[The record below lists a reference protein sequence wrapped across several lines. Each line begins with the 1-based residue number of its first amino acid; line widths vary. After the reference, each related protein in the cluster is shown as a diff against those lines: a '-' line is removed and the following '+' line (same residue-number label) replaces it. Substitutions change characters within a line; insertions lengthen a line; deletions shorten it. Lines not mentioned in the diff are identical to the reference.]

1 MNGLAESDSSGLR
14 SEEEKD
20 SCHTV
25 GEKPFPNSG
34 VGIQPESR
42 GIALVTPTFCHLE
55 ISICRLFLGAGM
67 WKEQINPLKEQINRS
82 PKVSTRFRQRLAACS
97 GNVEGYNHF
106 SSR

>member
-34 VGIQPESR
+34 VGIQQESR
-42 GIALVTPTFCHLE
+42 GIAPVTPTFCHLE
-55 ISICRLFLGAGM
+55 LSICRLFLGAGNVEGTD
-67 WKEQINPLKEQINRS
+67 KSTEGTDKSFQ
-82 PKVSTRFRQRLAACS
+82 KVSTRFRQRLAACS

-106 SSR
+106 SRR